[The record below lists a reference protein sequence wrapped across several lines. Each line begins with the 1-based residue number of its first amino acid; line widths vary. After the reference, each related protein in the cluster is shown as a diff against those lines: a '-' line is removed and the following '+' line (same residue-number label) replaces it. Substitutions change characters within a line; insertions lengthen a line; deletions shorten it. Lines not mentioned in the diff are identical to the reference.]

1 MDETP
6 SIPPVI
12 LTLSGH
18 DPVGGA
24 GIQADIEA
32 IVSQGCH
39 PTSIITCLT
48 VQDTCNVK
56 RVMPIA
62 DYLLLQ
68 QAEALQSDIPIA
80 AIKVGLLGS
89 VDVVLAVEHIIQ
101 QFPNVPVI
109 LDPILAAGGGA
120 ALSNTDLINAI
131 CEHLLPLTTL
141 VTPNLP
147 ELQRLAPKCVD
158 TDEQALCLLAQ
169 GAAYVLVTGTHGD
182 TQKVENVLYGDGKR
196 LRTWSWERLPE
207 TYHGS
212 GCTLAATCAAN
223 LAKGQDIATAVGTAQ
238 AYTWG
243 SLQAG
248 RKVGHC
254 QWLPNRLYWANAC

>member
-1 MDETP
+1 
-6 SIPPVI
+6 V
-12 LTLSGH
+12 
-18 DPVGGA
+18 
-24 GIQADIEA
+24 
-32 IVSQGCH
+32 
-39 PTSIITCLT
+39 
-48 VQDTCNVK
+48 
-56 RVMPIA
+56 
-62 DYLLLQ
+62 
-68 QAEALQSDIPIA
+68 
-80 AIKVGLLGS
+80 
-89 VDVVLAVEHIIQ
+89 
-101 QFPNVPVI
+101 
-109 LDPILAAGGGA
+109 
-120 ALSNTDLINAI
+120 

-147 ELQRLAPKCVD
+147 ELQRLAPKCAD
-158 TDEQALCLLAQ
+158 IDEQALCLLAQ

-223 LAKGQDIATAVGTAQ
+223 LAKGQDIFTAVGTAQ